1 MSLSGGQRQW
11 IALARALY
19 RKPSLLLLDEPT
31 SALDRASAR
40 ALEKHLPHVLAGRTT
55 ILITHTLSLA
65 RQADRILVLQDGVLV
80 EQGRHEE
87 LLARR
92 GAYHALALGGEEV

>member
-1 MSLSGGQRQW
+1 
-11 IALARALY
+11 
-19 RKPSLLLLDEPT
+19 LLDEPT

-65 RQADRILVLQDGVLV
+65 RQADRILVLQDGDVPSRFSSK
-80 EQGRHEE
+80 GRE
-87 LLARR
+87 RR
-92 GAYHALALGGEEV
+92 